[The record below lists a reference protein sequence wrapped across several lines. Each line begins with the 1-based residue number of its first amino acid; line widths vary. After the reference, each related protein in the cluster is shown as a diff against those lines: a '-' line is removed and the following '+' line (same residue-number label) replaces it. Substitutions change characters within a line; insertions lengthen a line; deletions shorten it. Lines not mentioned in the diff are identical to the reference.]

1 MSLLDKNVVRLPKT
15 QILDT
20 DVLYNIIFRMIST
33 EKPRKIERKSEF
45 LRTKKIFFLPKI
57 VNRIL

>member
-1 MSLLDKNVVRLPKT
+1 MLLLDKNVVRLPKT

-20 DVLYNIIFRMIST
+20 NLYNITFRMIST

-45 LRTKKIFFLPKI
+45 LRKKK
-57 VNRIL
+57 NSSKNC